1 MNTKLGFFWGGG
13 GGSVNAFLVLLVSYF
28 WSQKYVENSE
38 KGNWVLDVLHMVLKN
53 EFLLSQVH

>member
-1 MNTKLGFFWGGG
+1 MSK
-13 GGSVNAFLVLLVSYF
+13 
-28 WSQKYVENSE
+28 NSE